1 MKKLIIIFN
10 FLYLF
15 NIYSQWQTYYPTNNK
30 TTLFNVCAVNQNI
43 IWAVGAYGTIVKTTN
58 GGLNWITYRLTDTTF
73 QIWEISPIND
83 QTAWITADNGRRLY
97 KTTTGGASWSQQ
109 YFTTYGISAHKFFN
123 ANTGFIL
130 DHRDNPYPDTARM
143 MITRDGGTTWHK
155 NIYSPLTTIL
165 VNKSLGAIDTNFI
178 WLVDD
183 NKCYTLSGGLNNQW
197 QMHIVDSGNTYLLGS
212 SFVNSLT
219 GYMCTGMSGVPFK
232 IYKTI
237 NGGSNWSVYSADSSL
252 GVNTLCFIPN
262 TNMAFVNGFSN
273 IRISRDNGI
282 SWIHRVN
289 YNYSIDSID
298 MMYMDAYDTNSVWI
312 AVNKG
317 RLFKYNFNFI
327 GIQPVG
333 TLLPSDFKLY
343 QNYPNPFN
351 PETNIRFAIPVQT
364 EFQISVYDI
373 LGRVVY
379 SVTDTKP
386 AGEYLFK
393 FDGSSMASGI
403 YFYKITVRQAG
414 SSTGKFSDTKK
425 MLLIK

>member
-1 MKKLIIIFN
+1 MKSMTVIFN
-10 FLYLF
+10 ILFLI
-15 NIYSQWQTYYPTNNK
+15 NINSQWQTYYPAGRNTS
-30 TTLFNVCAVNQNI
+30 LYEICAVNQNL
-43 IWAVGAYGTIVKTTN
+43 IWAIGAYGTIVKSTN
-58 GGLNWITYRLTDTTF
+58 GGLSWTTYRLTDTTYTILGISAINE
-73 QIWEISPIND
+73 QI
-83 QTAWITADNGRRLY
+83 AWITADDGRRLF

-109 YFTTYGISAHKFFN
+109 YFTTNGIYPVKFFN
-123 ANTGFIL
+123 SNTGFFI

-143 MITRDGGTTWHK
+143 MITRDGGATWHK

-165 VNKSLGAIDTNFI
+165 VNIPLGAVDTNFI

-197 QMHIVDSGNTYLLGS
+197 QMHIVDTGNTYLLGS

-219 GYMCTGMSGVPFK
+219 GYVCTSISNFK

-237 NGGSNWSVYSADSSL
+237 NGGINWSVYSTDSSL
-252 GVNTLCFIPN
+252 GANTICFIPN
-262 TNMAFVNGFSN
+262 TNMAFVNGFSK

-289 YNYSIDSID
+289 YNYPTDSIS
-298 MMYMDAYDTNSVWI
+298 MMFMNAYDTNSVWI

-327 GIQPVG
+327 GIQSVG
-333 TLLPSDFKLY
+333 TELPVDFKLY

-351 PETNIRFAIPVQT
+351 PVTNIRFALPVGSDFRIQV
-364 EFQISVYDI
+364 FDI
-373 LGRVVY
+373 LGREVY
-379 SVTDTKP
+379 SVSDSKP
-386 AGEYLFK
+386 AGEYVFK
-393 FDGSSMASGI
+393 FDGSSLSSGI

-414 SSTGKFSDTKK
+414 SSTGKFSETKK